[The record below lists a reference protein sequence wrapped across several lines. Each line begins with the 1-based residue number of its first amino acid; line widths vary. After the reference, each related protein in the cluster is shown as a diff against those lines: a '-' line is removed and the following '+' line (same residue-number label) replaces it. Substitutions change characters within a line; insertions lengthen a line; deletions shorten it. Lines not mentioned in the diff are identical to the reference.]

1 MGPIGTGDSV
11 PMASVAGLR
20 SSAVV
25 LAESDPS
32 VAVSSAAAV
41 GTELL
46 PGKKAVAVPVATA
59 PIAAADAMTV
69 VRNEGPVGGG
79 EPAIR

>member
-1 MGPIGTGDSV
+1 MGTGVSV
-11 PMASVAGLR
+11 PMACVAGLR
-20 SSAVV
+20 SSAVA
-25 LAESDPS
+25 LDESEPS

-59 PIAAADAMTV
+59 PTAAADAMTV
-69 VRNEGPVGGG
+69 VRNDGPVGGG
-79 EPAIR
+79 APAIR